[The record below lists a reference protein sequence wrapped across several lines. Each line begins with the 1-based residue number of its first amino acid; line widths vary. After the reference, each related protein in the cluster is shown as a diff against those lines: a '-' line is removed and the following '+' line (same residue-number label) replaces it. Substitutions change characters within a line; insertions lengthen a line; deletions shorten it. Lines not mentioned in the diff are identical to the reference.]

1 MVVVVLVV
9 GASGSGSGSASGG
22 YYSSLIAKS
31 SRLLGWPDVAIE
43 NAAGDATAEG
53 ASDTC
58 SGGPTATERASA
70 AGISTELMALKQ
82 SSSTASTRRHQ
93 SVVFHRLILRRAR
106 SSVVSN
112 RHPQPLLL
120 THSNERTP
128 HRGHTKRVIT
138 HMALHSVWGQGMCC
152 LHCPSIP
159 PLPLQGATCH

>member
-9 GASGSGSGSASGG
+9 GASGSGSGSATGG

-53 ASDTC
+53 ASNTC
-58 SGGPTATERASA
+58 SGGPTATERPSA

-82 SSSTASTRRHQ
+82 ASPTTSTRRHQ
-93 SVVFHRLILRRAR
+93 SVVFHCLILQRAR

-112 RHPQPLLL
+112 KHPQPSLL
-120 THSNERTP
+120 THPNERTP
-128 HRGHTKRVIT
+128 HRGHTRDVLF
-138 HMALHSVWGQGMCC
+138 ALSQQS
-152 LHCPSIP
+152 SI
-159 PLPLQGATCH
+159 